1 MMARVRSI
9 VIALA
14 LALLASL
21 PAAAQDRVIVRQEPG
36 TPVVAA
42 EVLIAVGPADEDSAS
57 EGITYLT
64 ARAVTAPILPVLDS
78 LTAQLTVVQHKDAVS
93 FTVIAAPDN
102 WEEATRTLLVALFR
116 DPVDSVATVRQRTA
130 TVAELEAREASPAD
144 ALARQVDAAVFGED
158 HPWGRPA
165 VGTAASVGRIRV
177 REVDAFLRAGFTA
190 DRAVVAIVGPV
201 DRGAADA
208 LRAFMDPGPVRR
220 TEVDAPTPADEPVRQ
235 QYNSITAWV
244 AAVYPFDE
252 DADEEALRMLA
263 SLAVDRVSFG
273 PLRPQVYDSRAEV
286 TRHAGGGELRLELVV
301 PPREAEEWA
310 NRLSAAVAEFAGEAL
325 GEAQFAERLRRFRG
339 ERMLELESPEAR
351 ARVLARQALAT
362 GRTTGRLADVDG
374 LTAARLHQ
382 AARSLPD
389 PVIVFLGPF
398 VEEDEEESGG
408 GSSR

>member
-1 MMARVRSI
+1 MMRIRSI
-9 VIALA
+9 IGGMA
-14 LALLASL
+14 LALLAAL
-21 PAAAQDRVIVRQEPG
+21 PAAAQDRVVVRQEPG

-42 EVLIAVGPADEDSAS
+42 EVLVAVGPADEDSANA
-57 EGITYLT
+57 GITYLT
-64 ARAVTAPILPVLDS
+64 ARSVTAPILPLLDS
-78 LTAQLTVVQHKDAVS
+78 LTAQLTVQQHKDAVS

-116 DPVDSVATVRQRTA
+116 DPVDSVATVRQRAA
-130 TVAELEAREASPAD
+130 TVAELQAREVSPAD
-144 ALARQVDAAVFGED
+144 ALAKEVDAAVYGED

-177 REVDAFLRAGFTA
+177 HQVDSFLRSGFTA
-190 DRAVVAIVGPV
+190 DRAIVAIVGPV

-208 LRAFMDPGPVRR
+208 MRAFMDPGPVRR

-244 AAVYPFDE
+244 AAVYPFGE
-252 DADEEALRMLA
+252 NADEEALRMLA
-263 SLAVDRVSFG
+263 ELAVDRVSFG

-301 PPREAEEWA
+301 PPREVEEWA
-310 NRLSAAVAEFAGEAL
+310 ARLSAAVAAFADEAL
-325 GEAQFAERLRRFRG
+325 DEGQFAERLRRFRG

-351 ARVLARQALAT
+351 ARVLARQALVT

-382 AARSLPD
+382 AARSLSS

-398 VEEDEEESGG
+398 VEDDGEGG
-408 GSSR
+408 GSGARR